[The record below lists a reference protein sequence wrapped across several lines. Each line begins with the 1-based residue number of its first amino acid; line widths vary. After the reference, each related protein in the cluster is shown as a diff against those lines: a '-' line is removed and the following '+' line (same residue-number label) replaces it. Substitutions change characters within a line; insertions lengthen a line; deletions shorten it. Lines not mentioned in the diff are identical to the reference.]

1 MVKVLKVSQD
11 NPQRNVIDYVIDVL
25 RKGGIAVYPTDT
37 VYGVG
42 GDPFNEDVVERIFSI
57 KKRGDKPLPLLV
69 SSIKD
74 VMEIAYVSDTALQ
87 LMENFWPGPLTL
99 ILPVKKEFPFKITFG
114 TGKIGV
120 RMPNHKI
127 PLLLAE
133 GLGGAIIGTSAN
145 ISGHPAPR
153 SAEEALRELDD
164 LVDIVL
170 DAGPT
175 PGGVPSTVVEIING
189 EIRILREGPITLK
202 DLMSVLRKHGLAE
215 NNT

>member
-1 MVKVLKVSQD
+1 MVKVLRVSPD
-11 NPQRNVIDYVIDVL
+11 NPQKDVIEYVVDVL
-25 RKGGIAVYPTDT
+25 RAGRIAVYPTDT

-42 GDPFNEDVVERIFSI
+42 GDPFNEDVVERIFLI
-57 KKRGDKPLPLLV
+57 KRRSDKPLPLLI
-69 SSIKD
+69 SSIKY
-74 VMEIAYVSDTALQ
+74 VMEIAHVSEIALR

-99 ILPVKKEFPFKITFG
+99 ILPVKRKFPFKITFG

-127 PLLLAE
+127 PLLLAR

-164 LVDIVL
+164 LVDVIL
-170 DAGPT
+170 DTGPT
-175 PGGVPSTVVEIING
+175 PGGIPSTVVEVTNG
-189 EIRILREGPITLK
+189 KIRILREGPITLK
-202 DLMSVLRKHGLAE
+202 DLLRVIRKHSL
-215 NNT
+215 NSK

>member
-1 MVKVLKVSQD
+1 MVKVLRVSPD
-11 NPQRNVIDYVIDVL
+11 NPQKDVIEYVVDVL
-25 RKGGIAVYPTDT
+25 RAGRIAVYPTDT

-42 GDPFNEDVVERIFSI
+42 GDPFNEDVVERIFLI
-57 KKRGDKPLPLLV
+57 KRRSDKPLPLLI
-69 SSIKD
+69 SSIKY
-74 VMEIAYVSDTALQ
+74 VMEIAHVSEIALR

-99 ILPVKKEFPFKITFG
+99 ILPVKRKFPFKITFG

-127 PLLLAE
+127 PLLLAR

-164 LVDIVL
+164 LVDVIL

-175 PGGVPSTVVEIING
+175 PGGIPSTVVEVTNG
-189 EIRILREGPITLK
+189 KIRILREGPITLK
-202 DLMSVLRKHGLAE
+202 DLLRVIRKHSL
-215 NNT
+215 NSK